1 MELGDWLREEAN
13 RLSGPVTVGWLA
25 RQLDGMLPGAGLI
38 MAAAPS
44 LLPVPGIGNVTG
56 VALLILAWGLAR
68 GTPLESL
75 ALPGRLANLRLSPV
89 QVQRLLRWLAKLF
102 DWAGRMLRPRWS
114 SCVGRRAW
122 TCACLPVGAM
132 GVVIFLPIPLG
143 NVFGGLALV
152 LIGLGQCLRD
162 GLWVSIGW
170 IASML
175 TVAYCGALTLGIL
188 SLGQSVWAGP
198 NGAG

>member
-25 RQLDGMLPGAGLI
+25 RQLDEMLPGAGLI

-56 VALLILAWGLAR
+56 VALLILAWGLAQ
-68 GTPLESL
+68 GTPLENL

-114 SCVGRRAW
+114 TCVGQRAW

-132 GVVIFLPIPLG
+132 GIVIFLPIPLG

-152 LIGLGQCLRD
+152 AIGLGQCLRD

-170 IASML
+170 IASLL
-175 TVAYCGALTLGIL
+175 TLAYCGLLALGALT
-188 SLGQSVWAGP
+188 LGQSVWAHPIGV
-198 NGAG
+198 G